1 MFHFDPQWQARSV
14 KMGRLDEGR
23 GSFARDNMA
32 IRYIWGRDSSS
43 GYFSDFDKK
52 SRYGGYGLLFSGD
65 KNLL

>member
-1 MFHFDPQWQARSV
+1 
-14 KMGRLDEGR
+14 MGRLDEGR